1 MTEPENQPEP
11 AKGGSGSGGK
21 LVPGGMGMLFFGF
34 GLAAGILGAYTATG
48 FLEDSAGLILSVFL
62 SALMVVLILGV
73 LIGSLVT
80 WFAQG
85 RYRKQAR
92 SEASDARKWREEADK
107 QRQRVEEATTRA
119 LLTAS
124 K

>member
-1 MTEPENQPEP
+1 MILRLV
-11 AKGGSGSGGK
+11 K
-21 LVPGGMGMLFFGF
+21 LVILIPVAVVLVV
-34 GLAAGILGAYTATG
+34 LAVANRHAVTLALNP
-48 FLEDSAGLILSVFL
+48 FRPDDQLLSFTLPVFVL
-62 SALMVVLILGV
+62 VFAALILGV

-107 QRQRVEEATTRA
+107 QRLRVEEATTRA

-124 K
+124 R